1 MLTDIQKLIVTTT
14 DTIQQ
19 AIVCINRNQK
29 GIVLVLDSDGCLTS
43 TITDGDIRRATLEG
57 KRLDA
62 SVASLLDTKVDQ
74 SPPITALPD
83 TSNDELLELMRRHSI
98 QQVPLV
104 DGSGSVVGL
113 KTVADLIPPKAS
125 GMQAV
130 IMAGGY
136 GTRLHPL
143 TEELPKPML
152 PLGGRPLLQYTL
164 DKLKQAEIKRV
175 HISTHYLSDKI
186 MEHFGDGRSE
196 GLDIQYVAEDHPLGT
211 AGALGLM
218 AKTDEPLL
226 VINGDII
233 TELDFRAMLSF
244 HREHEADMTVAVRQ
258 YDIQIPY
265 GVLKSSGPYVKGME
279 EKPVV
284 TYMVNAGIYLLSPA
298 VYGLI
303 PRGKGFDM
311 TDLISLLV
319 ERGRTVTN
327 FPVLEYWLDIGQHD
341 DYKKAQ
347 EDLEKGVLTT

>member
-14 DTIQQ
+14 DTIHQ
-19 AIVCINRNQK
+19 AIVCINGNQK
-29 GIVLVLDSDGCLTS
+29 GIALIVDAKGFLVS

-57 KRLDA
+57 LRLDA
-62 SVASLLDTKVDQ
+62 SVASLMRTKVDQ
-74 SPPITALPD
+74 SPPVTAPPD
-83 TSNDELLELMRRHSI
+83 SSNDELLELMRRHSV

-104 DGSGSVVGL
+104 DNSGEIVGL
-113 KTVADLIPPKAS
+113 KTVADLLPSKAS
-125 GMQAV
+125 TMQAV

-175 HISTHYLSDKI
+175 HISTHYLSEKI
-186 MEHFGDGRSE
+186 MEHFGDGKSE
-196 GLDIQYVAEDHPLGT
+196 GLDIQYVDEDHPLGT
-211 AGALGLM
+211 AGALGLI

-226 VINGDII
+226 VINGDIV

-244 HREHEADMTVAVRQ
+244 HKDHEADMTVAVRQ

-265 GVLKSSGPYVKGME
+265 GVLKSSGPYVKGVE
-279 EKPVV
+279 EKPVM
-284 TYMVNAGIYLLSPA
+284 TYMVNAGIYLLSPV
-298 VYGLI
+298 VYGFV
-303 PRGKGFDM
+303 PRGGGFDM
-311 TDLISLLV
+311 PDLISLLV

-347 EDLEKGVLTT
+347 EDIEKGVLNT